1 MGVGVEGGGGWG
13 LQVLRLNH
21 PPAPPSP
28 SALLHLP
35 EFSKY
40 SPSEADSCKGQTDYL
55 SEGWD
60 WQGGAV
66 HSKSFLL
73 DAGLQTPVLGT
84 RPKRWRQRQPSI
96 SLITFHQYLESTK
109 AFTAHTKKKMHDLL
123 VKYKAATQLRK
134 TQNSRDA
141 KQLSPC

>member
-1 MGVGVEGGGGWG
+1 MAVGWGRSWG

-40 SPSEADSCKGQTDYL
+40 SPSEADSCKEQTDYL

-60 WQGGAV
+60 WQGGTL
-66 HSKSFLL
+66 HSMFPT
-73 DAGLQTPVLGT
+73 GC
-84 RPKRWRQRQPSI
+84 RPPNPCTWNWSEKTEANAAAHQSRYLA
-96 SLITFHQYLESTK
+96 SLS
-109 AFTAHTKKKMHDLL
+109 
-123 VKYKAATQLRK
+123 
-134 TQNSRDA
+134 
-141 KQLSPC
+141 